1 MHFRLLLVGM
11 CAFPTFACDLF
22 TQSYGDE
29 PRSDLAPPSYGVCI
43 SMLDSYNYASET
55 VISIQEKEKSF
66 ETESYWES
74 WAFRLDSD
82 PLLSQSLSS
91 NHFGVGVWMPSD
103 LLEESKTMSTED
115 WIRSHGLQFSVGFG
129 DRKPGEPRMRFDYR
143 WHEKYE
149 GDVMMQIEVPF

>member
-1 MHFRLLLVGM
+1 
-11 CAFPTFACDLF
+11 
-22 TQSYGDE
+22 
-29 PRSDLAPPSYGVCI
+29 
-43 SMLDSYNYASET
+43 MLDSYNYASET